1 VQSRRIPTGLSS
13 NSPGAL
19 PASFIFPKDFQP
31 GLTLVTGPRGIGKT
45 RWCIALAD
53 HTRALGL
60 DVRGLVSPAVM
71 KAGQKIGIDLLD
83 LASGERR
90 RLAYRKGEAD
100 GDIATTDWQ
109 MVSETLHWGSAI
121 LEGIH
126 SCDLFILDE
135 LGPLEFEQGVGLVA
149 GLNFVDT
156 HRDLPCFV
164 VIRPSLLSI
173 ALQRWPWAITLDL
186 AAEASS

>member
-1 VQSRRIPTGLSS
+1 MQLST

-19 PASFIFPKDFQP
+19 PAGFISPRDLKP
-31 GLTLVTGPRGIGKT
+31 GLTLVTGPRGAGKT
-45 RWCIALAD
+45 LWCMGLAK

-71 KAGQKIGIDLLD
+71 ADGKKVGIHLLD

-109 MVSETLHWGSAI
+109 MVSDTLQWGNTI
-121 LEGIH
+121 LESIH
-126 SCDLFILDE
+126 SCEIFILDE
-135 LGPLEFEQGVGLVA
+135 AGPLEFEKGLGLVA
-149 GLNFVDT
+149 GLRFVDA
-156 HRDLPCFV
+156 HRDIPTFV
-164 VIRPSLLSI
+164 VVRPSLLD
-173 ALQRWPWAITLDL
+173 AARQRWPWLTLLDL
-186 AAEASS
+186 TAEAA